1 MSVDSLELNKYI
13 YNDIPVKDTGDLV
26 KLVDRYGDVRTTVS
40 EFVKSIY
47 WVYDYRM
54 CNYYYIDDW
63 ANKHWLL
70 NWKKIPEEP
79 KVFFTIDMKEY
90 IEKNKYS
97 EYEKV

>member
-1 MSVDSLELNKYI
+1 
-13 YNDIPVKDTGDLV
+13 
-26 KLVDRYGDVRTTVS
+26 
-40 EFVKSIY
+40 
-47 WVYDYRM
+47 M

-63 ANKHWLL
+63 ADKHWLL

-79 KVFFTIDMKEY
+79 KVYFTIDMKEY